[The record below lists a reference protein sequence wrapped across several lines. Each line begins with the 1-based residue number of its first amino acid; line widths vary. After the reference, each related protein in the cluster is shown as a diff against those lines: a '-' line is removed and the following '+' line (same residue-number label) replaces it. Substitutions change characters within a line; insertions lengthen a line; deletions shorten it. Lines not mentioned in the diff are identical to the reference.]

1 MCRKGKRADKIRP
14 EEAKEA
20 KITET
25 HTGIFLKKIS
35 EKLERLA
42 NGDAGRK
49 DITFSQGKVLW
60 FLHRREN
67 EGVTT
72 MRDIEK
78 FFDCSHATVSGIV
91 SRLAE
96 KGYVSLEPDKND
108 RRATNVSLTEKERK
122 CFSQMLERQRTIE
135 EKLLGGFSPGEKQQ
149 FSEYLSRI
157 YANLGGGTEG
167 GYPRLTGEKS
177 RD

>member
-1 MCRKGKRADKIRP
+1 MCRKGKLADKIRP

-25 HTGIFLKKIS
+25 HTGMFLKKIS

-42 NGDAGRK
+42 NGDAGRR

-108 RRATNVSLTEKERK
+108 RRAKNVCLTEKERK
-122 CFSQMLERQRTIE
+122 CFSQMLARQRMIE
-135 EKLLGGFSPGEKQQ
+135 EILLKGFSSREKTELSG
-149 FSEYLSRI
+149 FLSRI

-167 GYPRLTGEKS
+167 GPPRLTEEK
-177 RD
+177 DGD